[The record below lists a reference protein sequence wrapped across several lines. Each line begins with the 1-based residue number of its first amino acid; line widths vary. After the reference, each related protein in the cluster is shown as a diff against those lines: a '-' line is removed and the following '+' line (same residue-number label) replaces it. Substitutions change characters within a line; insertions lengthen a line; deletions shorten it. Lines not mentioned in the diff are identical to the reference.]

1 MKFKNG
7 KLGNEKEKTKKE
19 RFKIWNKIIHVWF
32 SAIRNN
38 KIFWW

>member
-1 MKFKNG
+1 MAFKNG
-7 KLGNEKEKTKKE
+7 KLGNEKEKIKKE
-19 RFKIWNKIIHVWF
+19 RFKIWNKIIHIWF